1 MSTEKLKGQ
10 ATDEQIKEWKDKH
23 GNIFKINVDGKVC
36 YLRKPSRK
44 ALGYAS
50 AVGKDNP
57 LKFNEVILNDCW
69 LGGDETIKTDDDL
82 FLSVSG
88 KIAEL
93 IEIKEAEL
101 EKL

>member
-1 MSTEKLKGQ
+1 MSEISQ
-10 ATDEQIKEWKDKH
+10 QQMQIDGWKAKYGEVFRIKIADKE
-23 GNIFKINVDGKVC
+23 C
-36 YLRKPSRK
+36 YLKKPSRK

-50 AVGKDNP
+50 VAGKDNP

-69 LGGDETIKTDDDL
+69 LGGDDEIKTDDTL
-82 FLSVSG
+82 FLSISS

-93 IEIKEAEL
+93 IEVKEAEL

>member
-1 MSTEKLKGQ
+1 MSKQKLTGEV
-10 ATDEQIKEWKDKH
+10 TPEQVQDWKAKH
-23 GNIFKINVDGKVC
+23 GDVFRIKVLDSVC

-50 AVGKDNP
+50 VAGKDNP
-57 LKFNEVILNDCW
+57 LRFNEVILNDCW
-69 LGGDETIKTDDDL
+69 LGGDEEIKTNDTL
-82 FLSVSG
+82 FLSVSA

-93 IEIKEAEL
+93 IQVEEAEL